1 MSSSKEKFAARLKEA
16 MKLRGMQQKELS
28 EKTGIKPVMI
38 SFYCNGK
45 NEPRDD
51 KLTLIS
57 EVLQVN
63 KAWLA
68 GLTDDMGVLEDMRSI
83 DNISFI
89 FSGMILY
96 DIKVGKKCRV
106 LYINRKKKI
115 ITVLFAYRGK
125 KQRYYIQFEEN
136 RFFIPVKHSIME

>member
-1 MSSSKEKFAARLKEA
+1 MSSSKERFAARLKEA
-16 MKLRGMQQKELS
+16 MELREMRQKELS
-28 EKTGIKPVMI
+28 EKTGIKPVTI

-45 NEPRDD
+45 CEPRDD

-83 DNISFI
+83 DDISFI
-89 FSGMILY
+89 LSGMILY
-96 DIKVGKKCRV
+96 LSLIH
-106 LYINRKKKI
+106 I
-115 ITVLFAYRGK
+115 
-125 KQRYYIQFEEN
+125 
-136 RFFIPVKHSIME
+136 